1 MSIALKITVAA
12 LAGVLAASD
21 ARAEERVEVRLTWK
35 IKGEYAGLYMAEAK
49 GLFAQQGLKVAIKQ
63 GAGGQAA
70 MAALLQGQEDVVV
83 APGAYVLS
91 SVAKGMPV
99 KIIALYHPATPLAL
113 FSHADKPVRVPKDLE
128 GKKIAT
134 SFDTFSN
141 YIDVFCK
148 KTAIDCS
155 TVSRV
160 RVNIA
165 MQQPMFMDRQVDAF
179 GGYLDVDWPLLKAA
193 APDPLINIDLT
204 KYGMT
209 IPGLSIVTSDAVIA
223 ERPEVLRKFLAAVGR
238 GTEMARDN
246 VAEATDVLMKIWDV
260 APNRAVVQEQIQSTV
275 DFIPKVPNRPVGWID
290 QNALLASLDIL
301 QETDRIE
308 YPKPVEKYYTNALL
322 AR

>member
-148 KTAIDCS
+148 KTAIDCG